1 MINTQGLGLTTA
13 AIMLGLFI
21 VAQAASTE
29 SLLAKG
35 RQIVEDNCSR
45 CHAIGRAG
53 PSKHPLAPPFRVVVS
68 RYDPAQLSEAL
79 AEGIVSGHPDMPVF
93 TFRPD
98 EIGAIVAYLKSLSPQ
113 KR

>member
-1 MINTQGLGLTTA
+1 MINRQGLCLATA
-13 AIMLGLFI
+13 ATMLGFFI
-21 VAQAASTE
+21 AAQAGSTE

-35 RQIVEDNCSR
+35 RQIVEANCSR

-53 PSKHPLAPPFRVVVS
+53 SSKHPLAPPFRVVVS
-68 RYDPAQLSEAL
+68 RYDPAQLTEAL

-93 TFRPD
+93 TFQPD
-98 EIGAIVAYLKSLSPQ
+98 EIGAIVAYLRSLSPQ